1 MVKTSDVIV
10 NQAVE
15 KAMAGFLNEEG
26 KTNILV
32 VGATG
37 SGKSSLV
44 NRVFQIDFAKT
55 GVGTPVTQ
63 ATTKYEVDDFPITL
77 FDTKGYEVA
86 TDEHKRFITE
96 MESYMKDSKKKMDEQ
111 IHMIWYCIAASG
123 HRVTETD
130 LAMLKKFS
138 DINKPVCV
146 VLTKSDIT
154 AVSDVNTLMQVLDEH
169 GFDSF
174 AVSSRAGIQL
184 PKLMEWTY
192 NHLDDAVKW
201 AFLRAQ
207 QVNVELKRTEINKAI
222 RQHAT
227 MAFGVGFT
235 PIPFADGP
243 ILLANQGVMINRVL
257 KGYGLD
263 GLFGNFENLIGTL
276 GVGQIVSQLGR
287 YLVAQILKFV
297 PGVGTV
303 AGGMINGSV
312 ATSLTIA
319 LGLTVSEISYRVAIA
334 KLQDENL
341 DVESFM
347 KSIPM
352 DEIKGLFEQFVK
364 DELKRNK

>member
-15 KAMAGFLNEEG
+15 KAMESFLEEQG

-37 SGKSSLV
+37 SGKSTLV
-44 NRVFQIDFAKT
+44 NHVFGVDFAAT

-63 ATTKYEVDDFPITL
+63 ATTKYEVEDFPITL

-86 TDEHKRFITE
+86 TEEHERFIAE
-96 MESYMKDSKKKMDEQ
+96 MEGYMKDATKHIEQQ
-111 IHMIWYCIAASG
+111 IHMVWYCIPASG
-123 HRVTETD
+123 HRITPMD
-130 LAMLKKFS
+130 IAMLKKFRAT
-138 DINKPVCV
+138 NKPVCV
-146 VLTKSDIT
+146 VFTKGDIASVET
-154 AVSDVNTLMQVLDEH
+154 VDALMKVVADEGFASFVVSQKMPL
-169 GFDSF
+169 
-174 AVSSRAGIQL
+174 QL

-192 NHLDDAVKW
+192 NHLDTAVRFS
-201 AFLRAQ
+201 FLRAQ
-207 QVNVELKRTEINKAI
+207 QVNVELKRSEINKAI

-227 MAFGVGFT
+227 VSFGVGFT

-276 GVGQIVSQLGR
+276 GIGEIVSQLGR
-287 YLVAQILKFV
+287 YLVAQVLKFI
-297 PGVGTV
+297 PGVGTI

-312 ATSLTIA
+312 ATSITIA
-319 LGLTVSEISYRVAIA
+319 LGLTVSEISYRVALA

-341 DVESFM
+341 DVESYM
-347 KSIPM
+347 KNNIPI
-352 DEIKGLFEQFVK
+352 DEIKGLFEKFVK
-364 DELKRNK
+364 EELKK